1 MDYDQ
6 NSGDEA
12 RVGLL
17 NRGGADFKSASKKI
31 RVWHCD
37 FFLAPSITENQA
49 FWGGA
54 HSFPPREMCPVA
66 DVKGFEQG

>member
-49 FWGGA
+49 FWGGRIP
-54 HSFPPREMCPVA
+54 SRPVKCA
-66 DVKGFEQG
+66 LWLT